1 MEALEPLLQRV
12 DQLDPRQLLA
22 LALFAGA
29 ILGGLLAAWLAA
41 RAVRR
46 RALAREQLAAQA
58 AAHERHELQRRQEQ
72 LVNALQEA
80 RSLAAEQAQRLANLA
95 AERAR
100 LEGQLEQLGNL
111 RETLAARDVAL
122 QVAQRENTTQAA
134 QIARLQAELGAERES
149 SADKLK
155 LLENAREQLTAQFQN
170 LANRILEEKTARFT
184 AHNREQLGHLLN
196 PLREQLGDFRK
207 KVEDV
212 YDRETR
218 DRTDLKAQITQLRG
232 LNERISKDAINLT
245 NALKGESKTRG
256 NWGEVVLERVL
267 EDSGLRLGHEYRR
280 EVVLQ
285 SEDGSR
291 LRPDVIIDLPDDR
304 HIVIDSKVSLA
315 AYERAAA
322 AEEETVRRAAQREH
336 VASLRSHIRALGG
349 KDYATLHGL
358 RSLDFV
364 LLFIPIEGA
373 FHAALV
379 EDGGLYAEAYKQNI
393 VLVSPTTLL
402 ATCRTIENIW
412 RIEQHN
418 RNADEI
424 ARQAGAMLD
433 KFNGFVADLE
443 KVGEQLERAH
453 KAYESARNKLDQ
465 GRGNLLRSAH
475 RIAELGVKAKKALPE
490 SPDSDPAADPDLYI
504 ATGGEADTGIDTGRD

>member
-1 MEALEPLLQRV
+1 METLEPLLQRV
-12 DQLDPRQLLA
+12 GQLDPRLA
-22 LALFAGA
+22 LSLALFAGA
-29 ILGGLLAAWLAA
+29 LLGGALGIWLAA
-41 RAVRR
+41 RALNR
-46 RALAREQLAAQA
+46 RATARAELAMDATERERHDHQLRHDQLAD
-58 AAHERHELQRRQEQ
+58 
-72 LVNALQEA
+72 ALEES
-80 RSLAAEQAQRLANLA
+80 RSLAAGQAQRLADLA
-95 AERAR
+95 AGSAR
-100 LEGQLEQLGNL
+100 LEGQLEQLGSL
-111 RETLAARDVAL
+111 RETLAARDAAL
-122 QVAQRENTTQAA
+122 HTAQRESAAQAA

-149 SADKLK
+149 ATEKLK
-155 LLENAREQLTAQFQN
+155 LLENAREQLSAQFQN
-170 LANRILEEKTARFT
+170 LANRILEEKTERFT

-212 YDRETR
+212 YDREAR

-285 SEDGSR
+285 GEDGSR
-291 LRPDVIIDLPDDR
+291 LRPDVIVDLPEDR
-304 HIVIDSKVSLA
+304 HIVIDSKVSLS
-315 AYERAAA
+315 AYERATS
-322 AEEETVRRAAQREH
+322 AEEDAARSSALREH
-336 VASLRSHIRALGG
+336 VAALRGHIRSLGA
-349 KDYATLHGL
+349 KNYAALHGL

-373 FHAALV
+373 FHAALA
-379 EDGGLYAEAYKQNI
+379 EDGGLYTEAYRQNI

-453 KAYESARNKLDQ
+453 KAYEGARNKLDQ

-475 RIAELGVKAKKALPE
+475 RIAELGVKSKRALPE
-490 SPDSDPAADPDLYI
+490 SPDSDSGTDPETD
-504 ATGGEADTGIDTGRD
+504 RD